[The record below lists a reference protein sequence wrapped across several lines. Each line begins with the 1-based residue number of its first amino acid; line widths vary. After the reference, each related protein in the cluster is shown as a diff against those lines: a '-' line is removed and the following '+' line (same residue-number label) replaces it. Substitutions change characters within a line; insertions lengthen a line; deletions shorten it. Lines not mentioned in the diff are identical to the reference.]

1 MTAADLIYPV
11 LGPVATFI
19 GFLAVG
25 LLGLAM
31 LHMIG
36 KTN

>member
-1 MTAADLIYPV
+1 MTAAGLLFPI
-11 LGPVATFI
+11 LGELVPFI
-19 GFLAVG
+19 VFLAVG
-25 LLGLAM
+25 LLGLSL

>member
-1 MTAADLIYPV
+1 MTAAELILPV
-11 LGPVATFI
+11 LGPVVGFI

-25 LLGLAM
+25 LLGLSL

>member
-1 MTAADLIYPV
+1 MTAAELVFPV
-11 LGPVATFI
+11 LGPVVTFI
-19 GFLAVG
+19 CFTAVG

>member
-1 MTAADLIYPV
+1 MTAVDLIYPV
-11 LGPVATFI
+11 LGPVIGFL